1 MDVKHGSHL
10 PMVSEQQGNR
20 RKWCNSTSEI
30 YQQSATCPFYSGNTD
45 ELKDR
50 SKASEGERGLN
61 NMMVLLK
68 TQCTLDIYHTQYN
81 IIDPEVL
88 LDAQKRP
95 ENYKDLLVRVAG
107 YTAFFVE
114 LGKDI
119 QDDII
124 QRTEIES
131 WG

>member
-1 MDVKHGSHL
+1 M
-10 PMVSEQQGNR
+10 N
-20 RKWCNSTSEI
+20 
-30 YQQSATCPFYSGNTD
+30 
-45 ELKDR
+45 LKIDP
-50 SKASEGERGLN
+50 KLLEGERGLN
-61 NMMVLLK
+61 NMMTLLK
-68 TQCTLDIYHTQYN
+68 TQCTLDVYHTQYN

-88 LDAQKRP
+88 IDAQKHP

-124 QRTEIES
+124 QRTEIEN
-131 WG
+131 WGQDNRLKHYDVSDL

>member
-1 MDVKHGSHL
+1 M
-10 PMVSEQQGNR
+10 N
-20 RKWCNSTSEI
+20 
-30 YQQSATCPFYSGNTD
+30 
-45 ELKDR
+45 LKIDP
-50 SKASEGERGLN
+50 KLLEGERGLN
-61 NMMVLLK
+61 NMMTLLK
-68 TQCTLDIYHTQYN
+68 TQCTLDVYHTQYN

-88 LDAQKRP
+88 IDAQKHP

-124 QRTEIES
+124 QRTEIEN

>member
-1 MDVKHGSHL
+1 MAASAKQVDNLVSLIDGYAEEGGYHL
-10 PMVSEQQGNR
+10 NVNVLNR
-20 RKWCNSTSEI
+20 DT
-30 YQQSATCPFYSGNTD
+30 
-45 ELKDR
+45 
-50 SKASEGERGLN
+50 
-61 NMMVLLK
+61 
-68 TQCTLDIYHTQYN
+68 
-81 IIDPEVL
+81 L
-88 LDAQKRP
+88 LDAQKHP

-124 QRTEIES
+124 QRTEIEN

>member
-1 MDVKHGSHL
+1 M
-10 PMVSEQQGNR
+10 N
-20 RKWCNSTSEI
+20 
-30 YQQSATCPFYSGNTD
+30 
-45 ELKDR
+45 LKIDP
-50 SKASEGERGLN
+50 KLLEGERGLN
-61 NMMVLLK
+61 NMMTLLK
-68 TQCTLDIYHTQYN
+68 TQCTLDVYHTQYN

-88 LDAQKRP
+88 IDAQKHP

-124 QRTEIES
+124 QRTEIKIP
-131 WG
+131 

>member
-1 MDVKHGSHL
+1 
-10 PMVSEQQGNR
+10 
-20 RKWCNSTSEI
+20 
-30 YQQSATCPFYSGNTD
+30 
-45 ELKDR
+45 
-50 SKASEGERGLN
+50 
-61 NMMVLLK
+61 MMVLLK

-81 IIDPEVL
+81 VINPEIL
-88 LDAQKRP
+88 MDAQKNP
-95 ENYKDLLVRVAG
+95 GDHKDLLVRVAG

-124 QRTEIES
+124 QRTEIEN

>member
-1 MDVKHGSHL
+1 MHRNV
-10 PMVSEQQGNR
+10 Q
-20 RKWCNSTSEI
+20 
-30 YQQSATCPFYSGNTD
+30 
-45 ELKDR
+45 
-50 SKASEGERGLN
+50 
-61 NMMVLLK
+61 
-68 TQCTLDIYHTQYN
+68 
-81 IIDPEVL
+81 
-88 LDAQKRP
+88 
-95 ENYKDLLVRVAG
+95 NYKDLLVRVAG

>member
-1 MDVKHGSHL
+1 M
-10 PMVSEQQGNR
+10 N
-20 RKWCNSTSEI
+20 
-30 YQQSATCPFYSGNTD
+30 
-45 ELKDR
+45 LKIDP
-50 SKASEGERGLN
+50 KLLEGERGLN
-61 NMMVLLK
+61 SMMVLLK

-81 IIDPEVL
+81 VINPEIL
-88 LDAQKRP
+88 MDAQKNP
-95 ENYKDLLVRVAG
+95 GDHKDLLVRVAG

-124 QRTEIES
+124 QRTEIEN

>member
-1 MDVKHGSHL
+1 
-10 PMVSEQQGNR
+10 
-20 RKWCNSTSEI
+20 
-30 YQQSATCPFYSGNTD
+30 
-45 ELKDR
+45 
-50 SKASEGERGLN
+50 
-61 NMMVLLK
+61 MMTLLK
-68 TQCTLDIYHTQYN
+68 TQCTLDVYHTQYN

-88 LDAQKRP
+88 IDAQKHP

-124 QRTEIES
+124 QRTEIEN

>member
-1 MDVKHGSHL
+1 MSRGLGDVYKR
-10 PMVSEQQGNR
+10 Q
-20 RKWCNSTSEI
+20 
-30 YQQSATCPFYSGNTD
+30 
-45 ELKDR
+45 
-50 SKASEGERGLN
+50 GERGLN
-61 NMMVLLK
+61 NMMTLLK
-68 TQCTLDIYHTQYN
+68 TQCTLDVYHTQYN

-88 LDAQKRP
+88 IDAQKHP

-124 QRTEIES
+124 QRTEIEN

>member
-1 MDVKHGSHL
+1 M
-10 PMVSEQQGNR
+10 N
-20 RKWCNSTSEI
+20 
-30 YQQSATCPFYSGNTD
+30 
-45 ELKDR
+45 LKIDP
-50 SKASEGERGLN
+50 KLLEGERGLN
-61 NMMVLLK
+61 NMMTLLK
-68 TQCTLDIYHTQYN
+68 TQCTLDVYHTQYN

-88 LDAQKRP
+88 IDAQKHP
-95 ENYKDLLVRVAG
+95 ENYKDLLVRVVG

-124 QRTEIES
+124 QRTEIEN

>member
-1 MDVKHGSHL
+1 MKQEDIDIYELCLLADYFGVTTDFILGRTSIRSTPESSNIYDNKGNLIASIGSEKRQIVK
-10 PMVSEQQGNR
+10 
-20 RKWCNSTSEI
+20 
-30 YQQSATCPFYSGNTD
+30 YD
-45 ELKDR
+45 EL
-50 SKASEGERGLN
+50 
-61 NMMVLLK
+61 
-68 TQCTLDIYHTQYN
+68 
-81 IIDPEVL
+81 PEVL
-88 LDAQKRP
+88 IDAQKQP

>member
-1 MDVKHGSHL
+1 M
-10 PMVSEQQGNR
+10 N
-20 RKWCNSTSEI
+20 
-30 YQQSATCPFYSGNTD
+30 
-45 ELKDR
+45 LKIDP
-50 SKASEGERGLN
+50 KLLEGERGLN

-68 TQCTLDIYHTQYN
+68 AQCTLDIYHTQYN

-131 WG
+131 WA